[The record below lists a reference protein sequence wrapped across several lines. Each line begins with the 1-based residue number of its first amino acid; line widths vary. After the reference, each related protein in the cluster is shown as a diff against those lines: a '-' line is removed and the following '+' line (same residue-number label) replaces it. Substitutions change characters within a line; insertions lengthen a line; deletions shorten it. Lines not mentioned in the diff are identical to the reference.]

1 MTVIKAYIQYHTSF
15 ELLCDVMWCSY
26 SKRKHSEI
34 KLYNNDNTIKDATI
48 SNHYKHNCNNI
59 IDNTLQKWTITVPYI
74 AESKNQL
81 LFYKTAGT
89 RQLVSHGA
97 DWL

>member
-1 MTVIKAYIQYHTSF
+1 MNY
-15 ELLCDVMWCSY
+15 Y
-26 SKRKHSEI
+26 SI
-34 KLYNNDNTIKDATI
+34 ILYVAG
-48 SNHYKHNCNNI
+48 
-59 IDNTLQKWTITVPYI
+59 
-74 AESKNQL
+74 SKNQL